1 MEHRFGH
8 QFTLGIEEELL
19 LVDGETHALSHT
31 SHELLG
37 AMNMDTESARH
48 DLYEAQIELSSPIG
62 ADAAQATEALV
73 LLRRAARDA
82 GGTLMGAG
90 IHPAGALGDVHI
102 TQQPRYTR
110 AAELLGGVVHRTP
123 DCALHVHVGM
133 PDPDSAIRACNGLRE
148 HLPLLHALAANSAY
162 WYGHDARLASARFVL
177 RRGFPRVEVPR
188 AFRDF
193 EDFEQ
198 AIEPMLAAAELD
210 DYTSLWWDVRPHPKL
225 GTVEVRV
232 MDAQSSLESL
242 AGLAALVHGL
252 AVHEALSRRDAWLER
267 EPIEEAVFS
276 ATSRGLDAR
285 LIGDDSRLRSV
296 PELAREA
303 VELARRYL
311 AEVGASADALD
322 GIERIL
328 AGGGGA
334 DRQRAA
340 HAKGGMP
347 AVLDMLVRETAG
359 EVS

>member
-1 MEHRFGH
+1 V
-8 QFTLGIEEELL
+8 QFTLGVEEELL
-19 LVDGETHALSHT
+19 LVDRETHALSHS

-37 AMNMDTESARH
+37 AMNVDATTARH
-48 DLYEAQIELSSPIG
+48 DLYEAQVELSSTIC
-62 ADAAQATEALV
+62 ADAAEASAEIAR
-73 LLRRAARDA
+73 LRRLARDA

-90 IHPAGALGDVHI
+90 IHPAAALGDVRI

-110 AAELLGGVVHRTP
+110 AAELLGGVVRRTP

-133 PDPDSAIRACNGLRE
+133 PDPDTAIRACNGLRE

-162 WYGHDARLASARFVL
+162 WYGQDARLASARFVL

-193 EDFEQ
+193 EDFER
-198 AIEPMLAAAELD
+198 AIAPMLAAAELD

-252 AVHEALSRRDAWLER
+252 AIHEALSERHEWRDR

-276 ATSRGLDAR
+276 ATSKGLDAR
-285 LIGDDSRLRSV
+285 LLDHDGRLRGV

-303 VELARRYL
+303 LELARAHLDDVRP
-311 AEVGASADALD
+311 LD

-328 AGGGGA
+328 AEGGGA

-340 HAKGGMP
+340 HVTGGME
-347 AVLDMLVRETAG
+347 AVLRMLVEETSG
-359 EVS
+359 

>member
-1 MEHRFGH
+1 LE
-8 QFTLGIEEELL
+8 FTLGIEEELL
-19 LVDGETHALSHT
+19 LVDRQTHALSHS
-31 SHELLG
+31 SHELLE
-37 AMNMDTESARH
+37 AMGLDTQLARH
-48 DLYEAQIELSSPIG
+48 DLYEAQVELSSLIC
-62 ADAAQATEALV
+62 ANAEEAIAELAR
-73 LLRRAARDA
+73 LRRAVWDA
-82 GGTLMGAG
+82 GGTPMGAG
-90 IHPAGALGDVHI
+90 IHPAAALGDVRV
-102 TQQPRYTR
+102 TQQPRYIK
-110 AAELLGGVVHRTP
+110 AAELLGGVVRRTP

-133 PDPDSAIRACNGLRE
+133 PDPDTAIRACNGLRE

-162 WYGHDARLASARFVL
+162 WYGQDAHLASARFVL

-198 AIEPMLAAAELD
+198 AIAPMLAAGGLD

-242 AGLAALVHGL
+242 AALATLVHGL
-252 AVHEALSRRDAWLER
+252 AIHEALSERREWRDR

-276 ATSRGLDAR
+276 ATSKGLDAR
-285 LIGDDSRLRSV
+285 LLDHDGRLRTV

-303 VELARRYL
+303 MELARAHL
-311 AEVGASADALD
+311 DDARPLD

-328 AGGGGA
+328 SDGGGA

-340 HAKGGMP
+340 HAKGGMD
-347 AVLDMLVRETAG
+347 AVLGMLVEET
-359 EVS
+359 SH

>member
-1 MEHRFGH
+1 VD
-8 QFTLGIEEELL
+8 FTLGIEEELL
-19 LVDGETHALSHT
+19 LVDRETHALSHS

-37 AMNMDTESARH
+37 AMNVDTTSARH
-48 DLYEAQIELSSPIG
+48 DLYEAQVELSSTIC
-62 ADAAQATEALV
+62 ADAAEASAEIAR
-73 LLRRAARDA
+73 LRRLARDA
-82 GGTLMGAG
+82 GGTPMGAG
-90 IHPAGALGDVHI
+90 IHPAAALGDVRI

-110 AAELLGGVVHRTP
+110 AAQLLGGVVRRTP

-133 PDPDSAIRACNGLRE
+133 PDPDTAIRACNGLRE

-162 WYGHDARLASARFVL
+162 WYGQDARLASARFVL

-193 EDFEQ
+193 EDFEH
-198 AIEPMLAAAELD
+198 AIAPMLAAAELD

-242 AGLAALVHGL
+242 AGLGALVHGL
-252 AVHEALSRRDAWLER
+252 AIHEALSERREWSDR

-276 ATSRGLDAR
+276 ATSKGLDAR
-285 LIGDDSRLRSV
+285 LLDHDGRLRSV

-303 VELARRYL
+303 MELARSHL
-311 AEVGASADALD
+311 DDARPLE

-328 AGGGGA
+328 SEGGGA

-340 HAKGGMP
+340 HASGGME
-347 AVLDMLVRETAG
+347 AVLRLLVDETAD
-359 EVS
+359 